1 MDSNFF
7 TYLDM
12 ITSEPKITI
21 MSIVTEIILFLSI
34 SLLSIAFLIIP
45 YKLNPVKTEYKK
57 QFILFSIALILIFSL
72 IYPRIPINPYL
83 DYYLPFWEYIRP
95 IIYVA
100 FLSALEY
107 LLLSSKKSSKKQ
119 LIKTLAIQGILILS
133 VYSIVQWIASIII
146 SNIVSS
152 TF

>member
-1 MDSNFF
+1 MENDFL
-7 TYLDM
+7 TYLD
-12 ITSEPKITI
+12 ILSSEPKITI
-21 MSIVTEIILFLSI
+21 ESIITEIILFLAI
-34 SLLSIAFLIIP
+34 SSLSIALLIIP
-45 YKLNPVKTEYKK
+45 YKLNPVKAEYKK
-57 QFILFSIALILIFSL
+57 QFLLFSIALVLIFSL
-72 IYPRIPINPYL
+72 IYPRIPSNRYL

-100 FLSALEY
+100 ILSALEY

-119 LIKTLAIQGILILS
+119 LIKTLTIQGILILS